1 MTLFS
6 SDEVL
11 ETIRMIEMEGL
22 DIRTVTLAIS
32 LQDCAHSSLTV
43 VQKKMRHKILSVAS
57 GLIEVCNEVQAR
69 YGVPIIN
76 KRVAVTPV
84 SVVAASILAPSY
96 VPIAHTLEAAAREIG
111 VDFIGGFS
119 ALVHKG
125 FTRSDLKLL
134 QSIPEAL
141 ATTDYVMSA
150 VNVAS
155 TRTGINMDA
164 VIRMGHVVK
173 ETAQRTVDRDAI
185 GCARLAAFA
194 NLPEDVPFMPG
205 AIHGFGQPE
214 AVINVGVSGPGVIR
228 SVLQKLGDVDLGQ
241 IAEEIKRTSFK
252 ITRVGELVGREVAT
266 LLGVEFG
273 IVDLSLAPTTE
284 VGDSVAHILELMGLE
299 RCGTHGTTAAL
310 ALLTDAVKKG
320 GAMASSYVGGFSG
333 AFIPVSEDAGMI
345 EAVSKGTLTLDKLE
359 AMTSVCA
366 VGLDMIIV
374 PGDTPPETIS
384 AIIADEMSIGVMNHK
399 TTSVRIAPAPGKR
412 AGDAVRFEGHKGL
425 LGEGIVMPVHPES
438 SARFIRRG
446 GHIPS
451 PITSLSN

>member
-22 DIRTVTLAIS
+22 DIRTVTLAVS
-32 LQDCAHSSLTV
+32 LQDCADPGLGDV
-43 VQKKMRHKILSVAS
+43 CRKIERKILSVAR
-57 GLIEVCNEVQAR
+57 GLIEACEEAQSL

-76 KRVAVTPV
+76 RRLAVTPI
-84 SVVAASILAPSY
+84 SIVAAPVSAPSY
-96 VPIAHTLEAAAREIG
+96 VPIAQAMDEAARKVG

-119 ALVHKG
+119 ALAHKG
-125 FTRSDLKLL
+125 FTPSALRLL
-134 QSIPEAL
+134 ESIPEAL
-141 ATTDYVMSA
+141 AATDYVMSA

-164 VIRMGHVVK
+164 VARMGHVIQK
-173 ETAQRTVDRDAI
+173 TAESTVDRSAV
-185 GCARLAAFA
+185 GCARLATFA

-214 AVINVGVSGPGVIR
+214 AVINIGVSGPGVVR
-228 SVLQKLGDVDLGQ
+228 SRLEKLGDADLGQ
-241 IAEEIKRTSFK
+241 ISEEIKRTSFK
-252 ITRVGELVGREVAT
+252 IARVGELVGREVSR
-266 LLGVEFG
+266 LLGVDFG
-273 IVDLSLAPTTE
+273 IVDLSLAPTTA
-284 VGDSVAHILELMGLE
+284 VGDSVAHILKLMGLE
-299 RCGTHGTTAAL
+299 QCGTHGTTAAL

-345 EAVSKGTLTLDKLE
+345 EAVAQGALTLDKLE

-374 PGDTPPETIS
+374 PGDTPPETLS
-384 AIIADEMSIGVMNHK
+384 AIIADEMAIGVINHK
-399 TTSVRIAPAPGKR
+399 TTSVRIAPVPGKHP
-412 AGDAVRFEGHKGL
+412 GDWVRFEGHKGL
-425 LGEGIVMPVHPES
+425 LGEGSVMPVHRES
-438 SARFIRRG
+438 SAAFIQRRG
-446 GHIPS
+446 RIPA
-451 PITSLSN
+451 PITSLKN